1 MYKDKSIFIK
11 ILLVIWQLPQIITGL
26 LVFLLFRKYEVYT
39 NPYNHISVWKVNHK
53 GLFGTAC
60 FSSGPIIFVTPKA
73 PELIL
78 LHETGHSKQSLIQG
92 PFFHLFVSIPSIC
105 LFWYRRIKKK
115 SDYWYHSKW
124 PESQANKF
132 SNIDLSVY
140 K

>member
-1 MYKDKSIFIK
+1 MYKDKNVIINF
-11 ILLVIWQLPQIITGL
+11 LLVLWQLPQIL
-26 LVFLLFRKYEVYT
+26 LGVVILLFLWNIEVYT

-60 FSSGPIIFVTPKA
+60 FSSGPIIFVTPYA
-73 PELIL
+73 SELIL
-78 LHETGHSKQSLIQG
+78 LHETGHSKQSIILG
-92 PFFHLFVSIPSIC
+92 PVFHLIVSIPSIC

-124 PESQANKF
+124 PESQADRF
-132 SNIDLSVY
+132 SNIDLTVY